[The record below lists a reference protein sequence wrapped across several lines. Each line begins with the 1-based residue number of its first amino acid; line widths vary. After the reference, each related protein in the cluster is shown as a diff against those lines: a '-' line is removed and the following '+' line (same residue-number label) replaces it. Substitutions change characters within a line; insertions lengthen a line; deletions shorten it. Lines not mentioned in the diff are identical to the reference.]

1 MIQWEG
7 EVLNMIHNG
16 KVIASHT
23 GYVNNIFYNE
33 QFTFKGCNVKIY
45 SLFFWIKHIYEHNEN
60 HIYKFRRMEL

>member
-1 MIQWEG
+1 
-7 EVLNMIHNG
+7 MIHNG

-45 SLFFWIKHIYEHNEN
+45 SLFFG
-60 HIYKFRRMEL
+60 